1 MIKMVL
7 GDTAPTGW
15 SFCDGSIFNISEY
28 PILGKMIGNRYGGDG
43 TETFAIPN
51 LAAPETG
58 KYVICLQEP
67 ADRQGAFR
75 GLISQIVM
83 FLGQELP
90 EGWMYCDGRVLAADK
105 YPVLKSVMG
114 NTYGGDGN
122 TTVGLPNMQGAI
134 GIEYIMCVDGLDP
147 RGEQASEEED
157 DDDY

>member
-1 MIKMVL
+1 MVL

-90 EGWMYCDGRVLAADK
+90 
-105 YPVLKSVMG
+105 
-114 NTYGGDGN
+114 
-122 TTVGLPNMQGAI
+122 
-134 GIEYIMCVDGLDP
+134 
-147 RGEQASEEED
+147 
-157 DDDY
+157 